1 MNYNKSGLWI
11 LLVGISVSFICF
23 FYVVFFSPP
32 IKLAEL
38 EGESKP
44 ETQTEDPST
53 LSATASQKLSAG
65 ADSSATAKQA
75 QNIWISSPA
84 GVTQGGK
91 VYQTYCFTCHG
102 SKGLGDGPAGGAL
115 KPPPR
120 DLVKGDW
127 QQGGSSIALY
137 KTLAQGIE
145 GTSMVSFSY
154 LSKEDRWALVHY
166 IRSLT
171 QNKVKDDPKEL
182 EKFAKT
188 AP

>member
-1 MNYNKSGLWI
+1 MNYNKTGLYV
-11 LLVGISVSFICF
+11 LLVGCGISFICF

-38 EGESKP
+38 TEELGTNIKSEESTPPADEHSLK
-44 ETQTEDPST
+44 
-53 LSATASQKLSAG
+53 ASS
-65 ADSSATAKQA
+65 D
-75 QNIWISSPA
+75 SPA
-84 GVTQGGK
+84 GLKTENPWVLSPAGLAQGQK
-91 VYQTYCFTCHG
+91 AYQMYCASCHG
-102 SKGLGDGPAGGAL
+102 PKGEGDGPAAGAL

-120 DLVKGDW
+120 NLIIGDW
-127 QQGGSSIALY
+127 QKGGSSIELY
-137 KTLAQGIE
+137 KTLNKGIE

-171 QNKVKDDPKEL
+171 QNKVKDDLKEV